1 MKRLLLILAGAL
13 VAGGAAATPA
23 VAGLAGN
30 PSFSHE
36 IAVRVPTAAQT
47 PVFADDHGH
56 HPAATPSAA
65 TPADD
70 RGGRSPHAEPG
81 DDRGGAT
88 PHAEPGED
96 RGGATPHLEPGD
108 DRGGASTLTAE
119 PGDDRGGATPHAE
132 PGDDRGGRGGGHG
145 SGRG

>member
-36 IAVRVPTAAQT
+36 IAVRVPTTAQT

-56 HPAATPSAA
+56 HPATTPSAT

-81 DDRGGAT
+81 DDRGGV
-88 PHAEPGED
+88 
-96 RGGATPHLEPGD
+96 TPHLEPGD